1 MTERDEA
8 MERLDLDGLHALV
21 MISKAGG
28 VTRAADMLSLS
39 QPAVSHKIKR
49 LEQALGCDLLTRRS
63 GSSLFTE
70 SGEKLLDYAVRMLDL
85 NDAIFASL
93 GRQSL
98 SGRIRLAMTE
108 DTTGGDVARIL
119 GRFSRQHPQMNVQLK
134 IAQSLVISDWLNN
147 SEMDVGVMQI
157 FESEVQPDDIVLFT
171 DKLHWVKSPSYSLD
185 FTRPIPFLSFDS
197 NCFYKHWA
205 HRQGEQIG
213 IEINPVLECPSIGG
227 ILSATHAGL
236 GVALINGLH
245 LTQNMDILDDVFPVP
260 PSICYVVRTSKDTN
274 SDAVKALI
282 NEIANEAA
290 SVVPLRVA

>member
-1 MTERDEA
+1 MAERGEV
-8 MERLDLDGLHALV
+8 MERLDLDGLHALMV
-21 MISKAGG
+21 ISKAGG
-28 VTRAADMLSLS
+28 VTRAAEMLSLS

-49 LEQALGCDLLTRRS
+49 LEQALGCDLLARRS
-63 GSSLFTE
+63 GGPLFTE
-70 SGEKLLDYAVRMLDL
+70 SGEKLLDYAGRMLNL

-119 GRFSRQHPQMNVQLK
+119 GRFSRQHPQMNVHLK
-134 IAQSLVISDWLNN
+134 IAQSLVISDWINKG
-147 SEMDVGVMQI
+147 EMDVGVLQL

-171 DKLHWVKSPSYSLD
+171 DKLHWVKSPDHDLD
-185 FTRPIPFLSFDS
+185 FTKPISFLSFDS

-205 HRQGEQIG
+205 QRQGEQHG

-227 ILSATHAGL
+227 IVSAIHAGL
-236 GVALINGLH
+236 GVALLNGLH
-245 LTQNMDILDDVFPVP
+245 LTQTMDILDDVFPVP
-260 PSICYVVRTSKDTN
+260 PSICYVVRTSKDAN
-274 SDAVKALI
+274 SDAVTALI
-282 NEIANEAA
+282 NEIASEAA